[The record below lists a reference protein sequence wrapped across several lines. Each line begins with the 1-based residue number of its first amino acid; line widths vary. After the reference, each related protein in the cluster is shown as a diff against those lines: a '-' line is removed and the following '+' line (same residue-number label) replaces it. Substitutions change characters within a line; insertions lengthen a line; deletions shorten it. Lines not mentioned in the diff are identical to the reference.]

1 MKTLKEQMHAA
12 YLDYVNNFLT
22 IEKFAENY
30 GISYFLANQMILE
43 MKDYH
48 ESLAKK
54 LVFRGTKEECKKYMA
69 DRNIPLGDDYGFYLR
84 KFSSY
89 WAIEKEWE

>member
-1 MKTLKEQMHAA
+1 MITTHLKQE
-12 YLDYVNNFLT
+12 
-22 IEKFAENY
+22 I
-30 GISYFLANQMILE
+30 
-43 MKDYH
+43 
-48 ESLAKK
+48 
-54 LVFRGTKEECKKYMA
+54 VFRGTKEECKKYMA